1 MPKTP
6 IQTDAEDILKE
17 RIEGYKTNPDKYKKH
32 LVFVAYQAWCNMVPK
47 SEECKKYPLTFLCDF
62 DVNSTIEWLV
72 NGKRETKNKHRFN
85 FLGTILTEAKKY
97 YDTEEYFLSLVLYAT
112 YIEHW
117 FNDLIN
123 CLAITKNL
131 DDSATEKLIKM
142 FTNDSRLDLLWP
154 LFDLPEIDEKVKK
167 DIKMIFDTR
176 NYFIH
181 YKWKPK
187 NDKEG
192 ISQIEKFMV
201 YTEKAPEIIEYLN
214 EYVEENI
221 YNKEFLEKFFAN
233 LIYKQS
239 GITIEE
245 EYKK

>member
-1 MPKTP
+1 MPKFTT
-6 IQTDAEDILKE
+6 QLNADKILSKW
-17 RIEGYKTNPDKYKKH
+17 IEGYKTNPDKYKKH
-32 LVFVAYQAWCNMVPK
+32 LAFVAYQAWCNMVPK

-72 NGKRETKNKHRFN
+72 NGKRESKNKHRFN

-97 YDTEEYFLSLVLYAT
+97 YDTKEYFLSLVLYAT

-131 DDSATEKLIKM
+131 DDGTTEKLIKM
-142 FTNDSRLDLLWP
+142 FTNDSRLDLLWS

-187 NDKEG
+187 NYEEG
-192 ISQIEKFMV
+192 IAQIEKSMV
-201 YTEKAPEIIEYLN
+201 YTEKAQEIIEYLN
-214 EYVEENI
+214 EYVKENI

>member
-17 RIEGYKTNPDKYKKH
+17 WIEGYKTNPDKYKKH

-47 SEECKKYPLTFLCDF
+47 SEECQKYPLSCLCDF
-62 DVNSTIEWLV
+62 DVNRTIEKLV
-72 NGKRETKNKHRFN
+72 YGKDIPKEKHRFN
-85 FLGTILTEAKKY
+85 FLGKILAEAKKY
-97 YDTEEYFLSLVLYAT
+97 YVTKEYFLSLVLYAT

-131 DDSATEKLIKM
+131 DDSTTEKLIKM

-192 ISQIEKFMV
+192 FSQIEKFLV

-214 EYVEENI
+214 EYVKENI

-239 GITIEE
+239 GINIEE
-245 EYKK
+245 KI